1 MTVTETPIQGLLIL
15 EPRVFADDRGYFF
28 ESFNDAAF
36 RKATG
41 FLGQFVQDNQARSVR
56 GVIRG
61 LHFQQA
67 PHAQTKLVRALEGVI
82 WDVAVDLR
90 AGSATYGR
98 WYGVELS
105 SENKRQ
111 LLIPQGFAHGYS
123 VLSETAEMF
132 YKCDDYYSR
141 ESEGGVRFDDPAI
154 GIEWKVDA
162 GAALLSDKDRVQPLL
177 AEAGWKL

>member
-1 MTVTETPIQGLLIL
+1 MTVTPTPIEGLLII
-15 EPRVFADDRGYFF
+15 EPRVFTDDRGYFF
-28 ESFNDAAF
+28 ESFNEGAF
-36 RKATG
+36 AKATG
-41 FLGQFVQDNQARSVR
+41 FAGRFVQDNQARSVR

-67 PHAQTKLVRALEGVI
+67 PHAQTKLVRALDGVI

-98 WYGVELS
+98 WFGVELS
-105 SENKRQ
+105 AENKRQ

-123 VLSETAEMF
+123 VLSDTAEML
-132 YKCDDYYSR
+132 YKCDDYYSK

-154 GIEWKVDA
+154 GIDWKMDV
-162 GAALLSDKDRVQPLL
+162 GSALLSDKDRVQPLL